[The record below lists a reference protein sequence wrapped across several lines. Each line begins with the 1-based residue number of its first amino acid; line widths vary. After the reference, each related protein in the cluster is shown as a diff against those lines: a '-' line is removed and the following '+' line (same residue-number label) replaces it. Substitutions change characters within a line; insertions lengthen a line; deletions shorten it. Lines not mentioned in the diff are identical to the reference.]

1 MFSFLII
8 FEIIILFYVKRV
20 LIKVNIDL
28 CIMYMYI
35 VFFEIMIRYCF
46 FWYYDYIYGIVFFDI
61 MIIDIVFCDI
71 MVMFIEVN
79 VVDMCI
85 GEFDMYLY

>member
-1 MFSFLII
+1 MII
-8 FEIIILFYVKRV
+8 Y
-20 LIKVNIDL
+20 
-28 CIMYMYI
+28 
-35 VFFEIMIRYCF
+35 
-46 FWYYDYIYGIVFFDI
+46 IVFFDI

-71 MVMFIEVN
+71 MIMFIEVN

>member
-1 MFSFLII
+1 MII
-8 FEIIILFYVKRV
+8 
-20 LIKVNIDL
+20 
-28 CIMYMYI
+28 YI
-35 VFFEIMIRYCF
+35 VR
-46 FWYYDYIYGIVFFDI
+46 FDI